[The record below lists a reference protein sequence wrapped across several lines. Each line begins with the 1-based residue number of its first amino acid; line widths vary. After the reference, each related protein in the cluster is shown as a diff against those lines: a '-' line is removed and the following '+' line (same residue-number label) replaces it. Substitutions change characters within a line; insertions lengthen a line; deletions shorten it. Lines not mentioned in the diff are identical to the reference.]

1 MDKTTTQEL
10 VDFIVESIRLIH
22 KRFKNIES
30 SDDFLQN
37 DTGLDMLDAISMRLQ
52 AIGEALKNL
61 DKRENALLLQIAPQE
76 YWSQIIKTRDFISH
90 HYVDIDAETVY
101 EICFSELD
109 ELETKILLLRSKLS

>member
-10 VDFIVESIRLIH
+10 SDFILESIRLIH
-22 KRFKNIES
+22 KRFLHIKS
-30 SDDFLQN
+30 SDDFLK
-37 DTGLDMLDAISMRLQ
+37 DDRGLDMLDAISMRLQ

-61 DKRENALLLQIAPQE
+61 EKRESELLLQIAPKE

-109 ELETKILLLRSKLS
+109 ELETKILQLHAKL